1 MVQHVVSDLQSSLVE
16 MIKLINNTQEN
27 RQNVVDLSFDKI
39 LSDISHDII
48 DLLDK
53 AQNLTDQ
60 KFIILKQL
68 RDLKAKLLNSTK
80 LSRQIKLKVQK
91 TKSISDLGKE
101 RISTLMEHIES
112 VSKIVLNMKSYLTN
126 ITLEFLKNSSNV
138 TKKFEQQSDRMKEI
152 AKEAGRLAD
161 CQKIEEEETKKVA
174 VKALNIST
182 LAYSGTQS
190 LVQAQNDVS
199 LTEVKE
205 LQNMA
210 FGMEQLLSRAKNEG
224 YSAAEVTSRAYNEI
238 LELLNQGKS
247 LNVPEFNEQ
256 VTMYRNLHI
265 INEATGTI
273 EKIDNILE
281 KNSHLDDEIK
291 EQKSKAC
298 GILNEAILLQKGKE
312 TLMTDIQA
320 ALDKAKENVQFGE
333 TILYNA
339 KQLPKKVKE
348 CDNIV
353 QKYKKED
360 VSSIETILSLITE
373 SDQKTGEKRT
383 ALSKA
388 ETVTVDAK
396 EKARES
402 ELIVSPTFQIVR
414 KLEENTEGTTT
425 RTKYVLQESHYVFQK
440 ALEVADQMELY
451 EVETEVDNVLAE
463 KVQSKTA
470 KLGHLVGTA
479 SLKVKRS
486 LDALQAIM
494 NELETLDSL
503 DSADL
508 YRIEYELEKVQNEDI
523 VLAKKIKY
531 LQVLKKKQ
539 QKTIDELEKNI
550 EAVRREVKESENI
563 AEAIKHF

>member
-161 CQKIEEEETKKVA
+161 W
-174 VKALNIST
+174 
-182 LAYSGTQS
+182 
-190 LVQAQNDVS
+190 
-199 LTEVKE
+199 
-205 LQNMA
+205 A